1 MGAMN
6 AKDLYIEYLQHDQ
19 QSCWFKLAQALVR
32 LDAWER
38 AVTAHNRKDALMR
51 VYTESKYL
59 KFQDLGEQDHV
70 VTIRDVKREEIKN
83 KDGLTNKKF
92 VVYFQELDKGL
103 ILNTTNMNTIDK
115 LMGSDDSDRW
125 IGQRIV
131 LFVKDDVELG
141 GELVSGIRVRPKHPA

>member
-1 MGAMN
+1 
-6 AKDLYIEYLQHDQ
+6 
-19 QSCWFKLAQALVR
+19 
-32 LDAWER
+32 
-38 AVTAHNRKDALMR
+38 
-51 VYTESKYL
+51 
-59 KFQDLGEQDHV
+59 
-70 VTIRDVKREEIKN
+70 VKREEIKN